1 MSLTILDKL
10 RTNRW
15 LLCFITME
23 IVAASVF
30 KTWDRFYRG
39 NFINSLSGFKSAS
52 LIATVN
58 PSGIPNLAIFSNIVH
73 IGADPALI
81 GFINRP
87 RESAPH
93 TLGNIE
99 ANHSYTI
106 NNIHPSFV
114 ERAHQ
119 TSAKYD
125 KDINE
130 FEAVGLTEEWLEGS
144 IVPFVKESR
153 ICYQMELVEII
164 PIRHNNTFFVIG
176 EIQRVRFEKEILQ
189 PDGFLALEKVDSL
202 TSLGIDA
209 YYKVEPIGRYAYAK
223 VGRPVGKI

>member
-1 MSLTILDKL
+1 
-10 RTNRW
+10 
-15 LLCFITME
+15 ME
-23 IVAASVF
+23 IVSAAVINS
-30 KTWDRFYRG
+30 WDRFYRG

-58 PSGIPNLAIFSNIVH
+58 SSGNPNLAIFSNLVH

-87 RESAPH
+87 REAAPH

-106 NNIHPSFV
+106 NHIHPSFV
-114 ERAHQ
+114 EKAHQ

-125 KDINE
+125 KDVNE

-153 ICYQMELVEII
+153 VCYQLELVEIV
-164 PIRHNNTFFVIG
+164 PIRHNNTYFVIG
-176 EIQRVRFEKEILQ
+176 KVQRVRFEKEILQ
-189 PDGFLALEKVDSL
+189 ADGFLALEKAESI

-209 YYKVEPIGRYAYAK
+209 YYNVQPIGRYAYAK
-223 VGRPVGKI
+223 VGKSVEKI